1 MPACEQVRN
10 LIFVASPLQTG
21 VFLFRSAVSTILMV
35 VTILSL
41 HPCLRSDE
49 MWQCRGRVM
58 QAKLADEQA
67 WLKLCGAQSSMGAR
81 NGMIS
86 WTRSALLGWCWKLRV
101 FRLYCKFQTRRTG
114 PEPPSRPIWMMS
126 PKSFVGLPS
135 RTRGISVSLVA
146 EIVDKRKRCACSLTL
161 P

>member
-1 MPACEQVRN
+1 MFLAAASRACILSSRGGIIKVSVGMMMSLSSFRSIRRSNASIRTGSESH
-10 LIFVASPLQTG
+10 FVASPLQTG
-21 VFLFRSAVSTILMV
+21 VWLLRSAVSAISMI

-41 HPCLRSDE
+41 HPCLRSEE

-86 WTRSALLGWCWKLRV
+86 WTRSTFLGWCWKLRV
-101 FRLYCKFQTRRTG
+101 FGLYCKLQSRRTG
-114 PEPPSRPIWMMS
+114 SEPVNQ
-126 PKSFVGLPS
+126 F
-135 RTRGISVSLVA
+135 
-146 EIVDKRKRCACSLTL
+146 E
-161 P
+161 

>member
-1 MPACEQVRN
+1 MVLAAASRACILSSRGGIIEVSVGMMMSLSFCRSVGRSN
-10 LIFVASPLQTG
+10 ASIRTGSESHFVASPLQTG

-67 WLKLCGAQSSMGAR
+67 WLKFCGAQSSMEAR

-86 WTRSALLGWCWKLRV
+86 WTRSAFLGWCWKLRV
-101 FRLYCKFQTRRTG
+101 FRLYCKLQTRLTG
-114 PEPPSRPIWMMS
+114 PEP
-126 PKSFVGLPS
+126 
-135 RTRGISVSLVA
+135 
-146 EIVDKRKRCACSLTL
+146 VDQFE
-161 P
+161 